1 MNKILVNKV
10 TFFLNIIVFTLLF
23 VFTSINFFYFF
34 NESSS
39 VEKINTHIETKLNQM
54 SIDNPISIEE
64 LELPEIKNNI
74 VSEPN
79 LIAIDPVIKVS
90 QKKIKKIDMIIPINP
105 KKTYN
110 TNNINNEKLKIT
122 KIKLLKN
129 TSKGYKKNNHNLT
142 LEPINYNNL
151 KNNTFFQSTNNKDK
165 RHLINLGQTLL
176 NKNRNYEVEFL
187 WPLNNASHNKIYKI
201 LNQCLLSETVL
212 MGSDNKIFGLK
223 GIITTNEIHNK
234 FSNIIRM
241 PTNVYSSL
249 EKKNISIIKQKY
261 FGNNKARHLR
271 LFRKNVDAFILG
283 YYLKLALDKGLKIKK
298 IKGNYTIINNE
309 LYLDKLMINL
319 KPFKN
324 IISLS
329 SIAKSCNI

>member
-23 VFTSINFFYFF
+23 VFTIINFFKID

-79 LIAIDPVIKVS
+79 LVAIDPVIKVS
-90 QKKIKKIDMIIPINP
+90 QKKLKKIDMIIPINP

-129 TSKGYKKNNHNLT
+129 TSKVYKKNNHNIT

-223 GIITTNEIHNK
+223 GIITTNEINNK

-261 FGNNKARHLR
+261 FGNNKAKHLR

-319 KPFKN
+319 KPFKD